1 MPRVNPGWRARGADS
16 ASRTAFRA
24 GPGQVQRDAKASR
37 VSQDGPEQTGFCP
50 GARGWEDGAFSGG
63 RGRGPGWT
71 GRMGRL
77 LVGGRRGGVH
87 PSALVS
93 AQTQGPL
100 LLIRDLRWGEL
111 AQSVAIFSE
120 RGNIS
125 PGVRKREGTGWQE
138 GGDWLV
144 SLSREEPQAEGRACL
159 WEVIDFRLIRPMDA

>member
-1 MPRVNPGWRARGADS
+1 
-16 ASRTAFRA
+16 
-24 GPGQVQRDAKASR
+24 
-37 VSQDGPEQTGFCP
+37 
-50 GARGWEDGAFSGG
+50 
-63 RGRGPGWT
+63 
-71 GRMGRL
+71 MGRL

-159 WEVIDFRLIRPMDA
+159 WERWGGRLSWGLPGASASGSRQLGDQETPRCSAELLLVQRLTSQDSDGVQGSSSEGWGWQETCE